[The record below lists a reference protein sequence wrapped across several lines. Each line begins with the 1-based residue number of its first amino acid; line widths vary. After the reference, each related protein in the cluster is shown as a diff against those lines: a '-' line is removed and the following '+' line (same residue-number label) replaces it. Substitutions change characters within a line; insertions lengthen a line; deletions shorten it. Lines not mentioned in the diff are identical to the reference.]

1 MGREDIGGSNLDV
14 NISTLSEG
22 VASYA
27 FNGSGTTT
35 FGAYVQSKGNPN
47 LTWETT
53 IATNFALDMAF
64 LDNKLQATI
73 DVFKNE
79 TVDLVAQD
87 TNKISSTAIDAGAPY
102 VNLGSM
108 ETTGFDLSLSYAD
121 VSDSGLT
128 YSISAEIG
136 KYKNEMVELIGEFY
150 SGATARGIN
159 FTRTSPGEPISYFYG
174 RKVLGIF
181 QNDAEVAA
189 HASQDGAAPGRF
201 KYADINGDGIIND
214 SDRTKLGDPHPDVTF
229 GLNFSFA
236 YKNWDLTAYLTGQL
250 GNELLDFTKIYSMSP
265 LFFDGNRRA
274 ELVDSWSPS
283 NPDAEFPALSATI
296 QNNEFGVNNSFF
308 IEDGSFI
315 RMRTLQLGY
324 NLSDAIASKIG
335 ASSARIFYSG
345 KNLFTITEYSGID
358 PEIPTYGALDI
369 GVYRT
374 QYPTASSNSIGI
386 NLKF

>member
-1 MGREDIGGSNLDV
+1 
-14 NISTLSEG
+14 
-22 VASYA
+22 
-27 FNGSGTTT
+27 
-35 FGAYVQSKGNPN
+35 
-47 LTWETT
+47 
-53 IATNFALDMAF
+53 
-64 LDNKLQATI
+64 
-73 DVFKNE
+73 
-79 TVDLVAQD
+79 
-87 TNKISSTAIDAGAPY
+87 
-102 VNLGSM
+102 
-108 ETTGFDLSLSYAD
+108 
-121 VSDSGLT
+121 
-128 YSISAEIG
+128 
-136 KYKNEMVELIGEFY
+136 
-150 SGATARGIN
+150 
-159 FTRTSPGEPISYFYG
+159 
-174 RKVLGIF
+174 
-181 QNDAEVAA
+181 
-189 HASQDGAAPGRF
+189 
-201 KYADINGDGIIND
+201 
-214 SDRTKLGDPHPDVTF
+214 
-229 GLNFSFA
+229 
-236 YKNWDLTAYLTGQL
+236 
-250 GNELLDFTKIYSMSP
+250 MSP

-374 QYPTASSNSIGI
+374 QYPTASSNSIGV